1 MKEKMKSEIE
11 SITIN
16 AATFSNVQI
25 FPTYINFFYGRNG
38 VGKTTIADAIR
49 NGSTLQWSETAKPD
63 DIEILVYDAEY
74 ISRNFHSFD
83 NLQGVFM
90 VFEENIEI
98 QTQIEGMEKELLEK
112 REAYKQCETEIQK
125 KKAEKLKLHDSVQ
138 DLCWDAVSNIRKQF
152 ASAVTSIK
160 KKSLL
165 ETIIPIDPMAHS
177 TKKLMDFYDT
187 VYAKE
192 QVTYPPLPGAGQLSC
207 LKMPGAKYMDQVLT
221 SSSDTPFAQ
230 FIEALNAANWVHQG
244 NVQFI
249 PHSNGKCPFCQ
260 QELPESF
267 NEEIKKAFD
276 AKYASYI
283 AAIQDFGQA
292 YLRES
297 QEILVRL
304 ESNLKQN
311 FPHFDTEK
319 YCDKLELLKKTFQ
332 MNFQRITVKLNSP
345 DIVSPL
351 DDTSEILFEIQQI
364 IDDTNEQIRKANKLV
379 EDSKN
384 QRVICK
390 SQVTELIAWI
400 LKKDIDDYKL
410 RASVLDEEI
419 QLLIDKRQT
428 ITDEGNQLKTE
439 INALKE
445 NMTNTQGTMK
455 DINALLKNS
464 GFQGFRL
471 REKNGV
477 ENVYEVVRSNGI
489 IADKLSE
496 GERNFIAF
504 LYFYCSVR
512 GSFDQKQ
519 QKNKIVVIDD
529 PVSSMDSS
537 ALFII
542 STLVR
547 EMIEVCYN
555 NIEYR
560 NQRVSGDYIKQIFV
574 LTHNAYFHKEISY
587 KQVERYRGVD
597 FYLIQKADNKSTIH
611 HCIRKSQKEISET
624 ENYNPVKNSYAELW
638 EEYRQL
644 STPTAIVNVIWRI
657 LEYYFVQLNG
667 YENADLKQEIVEN
680 HRDCFVTINADGA
693 RILHF
698 TVWLH
703 HCFRVWIC
711 RMVSLMVSI

>member
-74 ISRNFHSFD
+74 ISRNFHNFD

-125 KKAEKLKLHDSVQ
+125 KKAEKLKLHNSVQ

-597 FYLIQKADNKSTIH
+597 FYLIQKADNKSQFTIASEKAK
-611 HCIRKSQKEISET
+611 RKSVKQKTTIPSKIHMQNFGRNT
-624 ENYNPVKNSYAELW
+624 DSYRRRL
-638 EEYRQL
+638 QL
-644 STPTAIVNVIWRI
+644 
-657 LEYYFVQLNG
+657 
-667 YENADLKQEIVEN
+667 
-680 HRDCFVTINADGA
+680 
-693 RILHF
+693 
-698 TVWLH
+698 
-703 HCFRVWIC
+703 
-711 RMVSLMVSI
+711 LM